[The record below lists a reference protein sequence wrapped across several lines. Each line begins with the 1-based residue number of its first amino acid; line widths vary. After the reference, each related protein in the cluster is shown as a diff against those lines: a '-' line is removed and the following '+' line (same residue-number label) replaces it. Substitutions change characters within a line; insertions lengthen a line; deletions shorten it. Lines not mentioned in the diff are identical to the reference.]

1 MKTSRRRYWK
11 PTAAERV
18 AINRDILA
26 KHPPGSAM
34 HRCATTNLARLQAPS
49 DPEALTRGL
58 RLALTTFAD
67 LGAQRRAM
75 LARLPKLTT
84 AERACL
90 DVLLADLPDQRPMT
104 DDRAAWSAF
113 VTGVSK
119 CVSAVKTLPTSS
131 K

>member
-1 MKTSRRRYWK
+1 MKSSRRYWK
-11 PTAAERV
+11 PTTTERI

-34 HRCATTNLARLQAPS
+34 HRCATTNLARLQTPS

-58 RLALTTFAD
+58 RLALTTYTD
-67 LGAQRRAM
+67 LAAQRRAM

-84 AERACL
+84 TERACL
-90 DVLLADLPDQRPMT
+90 DILLADLPDQRPAN
-104 DDRAAWSAF
+104 DDHATWCAF
-113 VTGVSK
+113 ITGISK
-119 CVSAVKTLPTSS
+119 CVGAVKTLPTSS